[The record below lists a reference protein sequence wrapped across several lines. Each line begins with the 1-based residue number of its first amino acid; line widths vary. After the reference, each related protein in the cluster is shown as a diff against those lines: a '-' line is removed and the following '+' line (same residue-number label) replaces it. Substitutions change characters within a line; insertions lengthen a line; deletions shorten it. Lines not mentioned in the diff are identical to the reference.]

1 MIIRLLLIL
10 AFAALC
16 FSPLGQHFLQ
26 NLWVKSFML
35 PVVPFLLVPLPLILA
50 LLKRTV
56 PLEGARAQFQTERI
70 RALTRDLW
78 IGTALGMGVVVLTQI
93 WLHNFSTHL
102 CFLAGLIFCF
112 VLEALFARPLIQ
124 EKNPAIESD
133 AFMPEAARTASL
145 TSRHKVGVPPRWAW
159 FLAWGIWTIAA
170 FQSLSCLVPSAS

>member
-10 AFAALC
+10 SLAALC
-16 FSPLGQHFLQ
+16 FSPFGQHFLQ

-35 PVVPFLLVPLPLILA
+35 RIVPFLLVPLPLIFA
-50 LLKRTV
+50 LLKGTV

-93 WLHNFSTHL
+93 WLNNMS

-133 AFMPEAARTASL
+133 AFMPETARTASL
-145 TSRHKVGVPPRWAW
+145 TSRQKVGVPPRWAW